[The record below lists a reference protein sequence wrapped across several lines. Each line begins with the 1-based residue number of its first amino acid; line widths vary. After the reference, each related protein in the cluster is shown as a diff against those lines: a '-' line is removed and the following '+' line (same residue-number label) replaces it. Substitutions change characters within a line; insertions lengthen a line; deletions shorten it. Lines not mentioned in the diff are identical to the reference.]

1 MNKIEEKCISKGVRL
16 TDQRKIIS
24 EAMSASNDHPDVD
37 ELHKRV
43 NKIDKKISIATVYR
57 TVKLFE
63 EAGIVAKHDFKGAS
77 GLW

>member
-1 MNKIEEKCISKGVRL
+1 MNNIQQKCKIKGVRL
-16 TDQRKIIS
+16 TDQRKII
-24 EAMSASNDHPDVD
+24 ADIMSSSNDHPDVD

-63 EAGIVAKHDFKGAS
+63 EFGIVEKHDFKGI
-77 GLW
+77 